1 MYMKSALSL
10 LIAVSFAGVALLGF
24 AMVNHSASH
33 ANPDCFVATL
43 ANSTACPESLMGFV
57 NYHASA
63 LQSLSQVLLAA
74 GLLLA
79 GIVLLPAFFRLT
91 AANFLMP
98 LERRRELSFVTAISG
113 RKITRWLALFENSP
127 SF

>member
-1 MYMKSALSL
+1 MKSALSL

-33 ANPDCFVATL
+33 ANPDCFVATF
-43 ANSTACPESLMGFV
+43 ANSATCPDTLINFV

-63 LQSLSQVLLAA
+63 LQSLSQALLAV
-74 GLLLA
+74 GLLIA
-79 GIVLLPAFFRLT
+79 GIILLPAFFKLI
-91 AANFLMP
+91 AANFLIP
-98 LERRRELSFVTAISG
+98 LERRRELSFATAISG